1 MAFGE
6 TDKRMTSRIRA
17 PWRGDQFAQCFVAAH
32 EHLRHARGHA
42 RRRARFGRVAEVL
55 LNDLVA
61 PDDVAADGGVALRGE
76 INTVYRMSGE

>member
-1 MAFGE
+1 
-6 TDKRMTSRIRA
+6 
-17 PWRGDQFAQCFVAAH
+17 
-32 EHLRHARGHA
+32 
-42 RRRARFGRVAEVL
+42 VAEVL